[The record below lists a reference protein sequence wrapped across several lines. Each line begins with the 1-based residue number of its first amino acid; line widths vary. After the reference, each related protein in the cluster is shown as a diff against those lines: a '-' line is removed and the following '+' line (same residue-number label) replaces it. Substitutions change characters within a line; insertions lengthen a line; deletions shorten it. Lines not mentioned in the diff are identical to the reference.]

1 MIFPGAARAVATAA
15 MREAVDEARAA
26 LPEIARRVRARV
38 APLYPD
44 IDEAIA
50 WLWVRT
56 VKSPS
61 PRFTGRDVP
70 LVRSFALSK
79 KRGIW
84 LKPVVE
90 GNEWRFEVVE
100 GGEVDEKGLL
110 YRDGGEFKC
119 LLSGETITREW
130 IEGEYRAGRGGVR
143 CVARVLKGKRYEA
156 VEEGANANA
165 QERVPPHDLGP
176 IDTPRAKALFGRYGM
191 ESWSDLFLQRQR
203 AALAAMEEGIAAEK
217 NLSEAARLLLRLGV
231 AHSANR
237 NSTLSIWDH
246 AYEKTYA
253 CYRMG
258 TYLRMSW
265 LFSETNPFGGSSGD
279 FADCCNG
286 VIDAVAGWRRPQSD
300 SSDSD
305 DVVEV
310 GVAGVCDGEDIE
322 SFLGG
327 FLTAAERKDVL
338 PKRIVAKDYE
348 DLKLRLRESPVRS
361 LRYRVPWKDID
372 TKNIQRM
379 VELKATVAAV
389 LGAGLRFVSFVR
401 DGNIVRFETKRIAE
415 GDAFVTRREVRLAA
429 AGADGGDELA
439 RFGQTLCA
447 IGGASRVLAAD
458 GKELPWPEVVDLI
471 AENIKRKE
479 VTE

>member
-44 IDEAIA
+44 IDEAVA

-61 PRFTGRDVP
+61 PRFTGQDVP
-70 LVRSFALSK
+70 LVRSFALSRK
-79 KRGIW
+79 KNIW

-156 VEEGANANA
+156 VAEGANADA
-165 QERVPPHDLGP
+165 QERVPPLDLGP
-176 IDTPRAKALFGRYGM
+176 IDTPGAKALFGRYGM
-191 ESWSDLFLQRQR
+191 ESWRDLFLPRQR

-237 NSTLSIWDH
+237 NSTLSIWD
-246 AYEKTYA
+246 ASGDKTQPS
-253 CYRMG
+253 YRMSR
-258 TYLRMSW
+258 YLRMSW
-265 LFSETNPFGGSSGD
+265 LFSETNPFGGASGD
-279 FADCCNG
+279 FEDCCNG
-286 VIDAVAGWRRPQSD
+286 ALDAVAHAPHEAKDEEEICVTG
-300 SSDSD
+300 
-305 DVVEV
+305 E
-310 GVAGVCDGEDIE
+310 CDGEDVE
-322 SFLGG
+322 SLLGG
-327 FLTAAERKDVL
+327 FLTAEERKSVL
-338 PKRIVAKDYE
+338 PERIMAKGYEELGRLLRDFSGKKLLYRIVQANLDAK
-348 DLKLRLRESPVRS
+348 KLS
-361 LRYRVPWKDID
+361 
-372 TKNIQRM
+372 RM
-379 VELKATVAAV
+379 PELKANVAAV

-401 DGNIVRFETKRIAE
+401 DGSIVRFETKRIAE

-458 GKELPWPEVVDLI
+458 GNALTWPEVVDLI

>member
-70 LVRSFALSK
+70 LVRSFALSR

-84 LKPVVE
+84 LKPVVN
-90 GNEWRFEVVE
+90 GDEWRFGIAE
-100 GGEVDEKGLL
+100 GGETDEKGLL

-130 IEGEYRAGRGGVR
+130 IESEYRAGRGGVR

-156 VEEGANANA
+156 IADDAAERESGASL
-165 QERVPPHDLGP
+165 DLGP

-191 ESWSDLFLQRQR
+191 KRWSDLFLQRQR

-237 NSTLSIWDH
+237 NSTLSIWD
-246 AYEKTYA
+246 ASGDKTQPS
-253 CYRMG
+253 YRMSR
-258 TYLRMSW
+258 YLRMSW
-265 LFSETNPFGGSSGD
+265 LFSETNPFGGASGD
-279 FADCCNG
+279 FEDCCNG
-286 VIDAVAGWRRPQSD
+286 ALDAVAHAPHEAKDEEEICVTG
-300 SSDSD
+300 
-305 DVVEV
+305 E
-310 GVAGVCDGEDIE
+310 CDGEDVE
-322 SFLGG
+322 SLLGG
-327 FLTAAERKDVL
+327 FLTAEERKSVL
-338 PKRIVAKDYE
+338 PERIMAKGYEELGRLLRDFSGKKLLYRIVQANLDAK
-348 DLKLRLRESPVRS
+348 KLS
-361 LRYRVPWKDID
+361 
-372 TKNIQRM
+372 RM
-379 VELKATVAAV
+379 PELKATVAAV

-401 DGNIVRFETKRIAE
+401 DGNIVRFETMRNAE
-415 GDAFVTRREVRLAA
+415 GDAFVTRREVRIAA

-458 GKELPWPEVVDLI
+458 GKELPWPEVVDMI

>member
-1 MIFPGAARAVATAA
+1 MIFPGAARAVATVA

-26 LPEIARRVRARV
+26 LPEIACRIRARV

-84 LKPVVE
+84 LKPVVN
-90 GNEWRFEVVE
+90 GDEWRFGIAE
-100 GGEVDEKGLL
+100 GGETDEKGLL

-130 IEGEYRAGRGGVR
+130 IESEYRAGRGGMR

-156 VEEGANANA
+156 IADDAAERESGASL
-165 QERVPPHDLGP
+165 DLGP

-191 ESWSDLFLQRQR
+191 ESWRDLFLPRQR
-203 AALAAMEEGIAAEK
+203 AALAAMEEEIAAEK
-217 NLSEAARLLLRLGV
+217 NLGDAARLLLRLGV

-286 VIDAVAGWRRPQSD
+286 VIDAVAGWRRPQND

-305 DVVEV
+305 DGVEV

-327 FLTAAERKDVL
+327 FLTAGERKHVL
-338 PKRIVAKDYE
+338 PKRIVAKGYE
-348 DLKLRLRESPVRS
+348 DLKLQLRESPVRS

-401 DGNIVRFETKRIAE
+401 DGNIVRFETERIA
-415 GDAFVTRREVRLAA
+415 GDDAFVTRREVRLAA
-429 AGADGGDELA
+429 AAADGGDELA

-458 GKELPWPEVVDLI
+458 GNALTWPEVVDLI
-471 AENIKRKE
+471 AENIKRNE

>member
-15 MREAVDEARAA
+15 MREAVDEARTA
-26 LPEIARRVRARV
+26 LPEIARRVRARI
-38 APLYPD
+38 APLYPE

-70 LVRSFALSK
+70 LVRSFALSR

-84 LKPVVE
+84 LKPVVN
-90 GNEWRFEVVE
+90 GDEWRFGIAE
-100 GGEVDEKGLL
+100 GGETDEKGLL

-130 IEGEYRAGRGGVR
+130 IESEYRAGRGGVR

-156 VEEGANANA
+156 IADDAA
-165 QERVPPHDLGP
+165 ERESAASLDLGP
-176 IDTPRAKALFGRYGM
+176 IDTPGAKALFGRYGM
-191 ESWSDLFLQRQR
+191 ESWSDLFLPRQR
-203 AALAAMEEGIAAEK
+203 AALAAMEEEIAAEK

-237 NSTLSIWDH
+237 NSTLSIWD
-246 AYEKTYA
+246 ASGDKTQPS
-253 CYRMG
+253 YRMSR
-258 TYLRMSW
+258 YLRMSW
-265 LFSETNPFGGSSGD
+265 LFSETNPFGGASGD
-279 FADCCNG
+279 FEDCCNG
-286 VIDAVAGWRRPQSD
+286 ALDAVANAPHEAKD
-300 SSDSD
+300 
-305 DVVEV
+305 EEEIC
-310 GVAGVCDGEDIE
+310 VAGGCDGEDVE
-322 SFLGG
+322 SLLGG
-327 FLTAAERKDVL
+327 FLTAEERESVL
-338 PKRIVAKDYE
+338 PERIMAKDYE
-348 DLKLRLRESPVRS
+348 ELGRMLRDFSGKKLL
-361 LRYRVPWKDID
+361 YRIVQANLDAK
-372 TKNIQRM
+372 KLSRM
-379 VELKATVAAV
+379 LELKATVAAV

-401 DGNIVRFETKRIAE
+401 DGNIVRFETERIA
-415 GDAFVTRREVRLAA
+415 GDDAFVTRREVRLAA

-458 GKELPWPEVVDLI
+458 GNALTWPEVVDLI
-471 AENIKRKE
+471 AENIKRNE